1 VAGLAATLGSGSM
14 TNSIAEIENAEVI
27 LVTGTNTTENHP
39 VLSTFIK
46 RAIRQ
51 NGAKLIV
58 VDPRRIDLVDFAHL
72 WLRQRSGTDI
82 AWINGM
88 LHVIFAEGLADEGFI
103 KDRTENVDAVR
114 NVVAHYT
121 PEKVEE
127 ITGIPA
133 DDLVQ
138 AARLYAGSK
147 ASTILYA
154 MGITQH
160 SHGTDNV
167 KSLANLA
174 MATGQIGRASTG
186 VNPLRGQNNVQG
198 ACDVGALPNVYTGYQ
213 AVGIPELQK
222 KFESA
227 WGMEL
232 PSKAGLTLVEM
243 MHGIAEG
250 KVKGMFI
257 LGENP
262 RLSDPD
268 STHVEEALKK
278 CEFLVVQDIFLT
290 ETAQL
295 ADVVLPAACFAE
307 ADGTFTNTE
316 RRVLRVRRAVE
327 PPGEA
332 RPDLDILVDLS
343 RRMGVKQS
351 AATAKD
357 VFDEIRTL
365 TPAYAGITYDRIEGD
380 GIQWP
385 CPTEDHPGT
394 PILHEG
400 QFSRGLGL
408 FTPIEHQ
415 EPLEKPTDEY
425 PFTLTTGRVLY
436 HYHTG
441 SMTRRCEGIEALAPV
456 CNAEIHPADAG
467 ELGIAEGDDVLLSSR
482 RGEIVVRAQLTK
494 RVPRKTVFVPF
505 HYAEAIVN
513 KLTLPALDPIS
524 KIPEFKVCAVQMK
537 KAA

>member
-1 VAGLAATLGSGSM
+1 M
-14 TNSIAEIENAEVI
+14 TNSMAEIEDAEVI
-27 LVTGTNTTENHP
+27 LVTGSNTTENHP
-39 VLSTFIK
+39 VLSTYVK
-46 RAIRQ
+46 RAVRQ

-72 WLRQRSGTDI
+72 WLRQRPGTDI

-88 LHVIFAEGLADEGFI
+88 LNVIFAEGLAKEDFI
-103 KDRTENVDAVR
+103 KDRTENVEAVR
-114 NVVAHYT
+114 KAAASY
-121 PEKVEE
+121 PPKKVEE

-133 DDLVQ
+133 EDLAQ
-138 AARLYAGSK
+138 AARLFACSK

-174 MATGQIGRASTG
+174 LATGQIGRASTG

-198 ACDVGALPNVYTGYQ
+198 ACDMGALPNVYPGYQ
-213 AVGIPELQK
+213 AVTAPELQE
-222 KFESA
+222 KFERA
-227 WGMEL
+227 WGVKL

-262 RLSDPD
+262 LLSDPD

-278 CEFLVVQDIFLT
+278 CGFLVVQDIFLT
-290 ETAQL
+290 ETAAL
-295 ADVVLPAACFAE
+295 AHVVLPAACFAE
-307 ADGTFTNTE
+307 VDGTFTNTE
-316 RRVLRVRRAVE
+316 RRVLPVRKAVD

-332 RPDLDILVDLS
+332 RPDVDILVDLL
-343 RRMGVKQS
+343 RRMGVKQA
-351 AATAKD
+351 AATPKE
-357 VFDEIRTL
+357 VFDEIRAL
-365 TPAYAGITYDRIEGD
+365 TPSYAGITYERIEGE

-385 CPTEDHPGT
+385 CPLENHPGT
-394 PILHEG
+394 QILHEG
-400 QFSRGLGL
+400 TFSRGLGL

-415 EPLEKPTDEY
+415 EPVEKPTDEY

-456 CNAEIHPADAG
+456 CKAEVHPMDAA
-467 ELGIAEGDDVLLSSR
+467 ELGIGEGDRVVLSSR
-482 RGEIVVRAQLTK
+482 RGEIVVQALLTD

-505 HYAEAIVN
+505 HYAEAVVN

>member
-1 VAGLAATLGSGSM
+1 VAGLATTLGSGAM
-14 TNSIAEIENAEVI
+14 TNSMAEIEQAEVI
-27 LVTGTNTTENHP
+27 LVTGSNTTENHP

-46 RAIRQ
+46 RAVRN

-88 LHVIFAEGLADEGFI
+88 LNVIFAEGLAREDFI
-103 KDRTENVDAVR
+103 KERTENVDAVR
-114 NVVAHYT
+114 KAVASYT
-121 PEKVEE
+121 PEKVEAV
-127 ITGIPA
+127 TGIPA
-133 DDLVQ
+133 EDLAQ
-138 AARLYAGSK
+138 AARLFAGSK

-174 MATGQIGRASTG
+174 MATGQIGRPSTG
-186 VNPLRGQNNVQG
+186 LNPLRGQNNVQG
-198 ACDVGALPNVYTGYQ
+198 ACDMGALPNVYPGYQ
-213 AVGIPELQK
+213 TVTSPELQK
-222 KFESA
+222 KFEAA
-227 WGMEL
+227 WGVSL
-232 PSKAGLTLVEM
+232 ALHAGLTLVEM
-243 MHGIAEG
+243 MNSMAEG

-268 STHVEEALKK
+268 STHVEAALRN
-278 CEFLVVQDIFLT
+278 CEFLVVQDIFMT
-290 ETAQL
+290 ETAEL
-295 ADVVLPAACFAE
+295 AHVVLPAACFAE
-307 ADGTFTNTE
+307 VDGTFTNTE
-316 RRVLRVRRAVE
+316 RRVLRVRKAVE

-332 RPDLDILVDLS
+332 RPDVDILVDLI
-343 RRMGVKQS
+343 RRMGVKQ
-351 AATAKD
+351 AAGTPKE
-357 VFDEIRTL
+357 VFDEIRNL
-365 TPAYAGITYDRIEGD
+365 TPSYAGITYDRLEGQ
-380 GIQWP
+380 GLQWP
-385 CPTEDHPGT
+385 CPLENHPGT

-400 QFSRGLGL
+400 TFSRGLGL
-408 FTPIEHQ
+408 FSPIEHQ
-415 EPLEKPTDEY
+415 EPMERPTSDY
-425 PFTLTTGRVLY
+425 PFTLTTGRILY

-441 SMTRRCEGIEALAPV
+441 SMTRRCEGIEALAPS
-456 CNAEIHPADAG
+456 CNAEIHPLDAG
-467 ELGIAEGDDVLLSSR
+467 ELGIGEGDEVLLSSR
-482 RGEIVVRAQLTK
+482 RGEIKVRAQLTN

-505 HYAEAIVN
+505 HYAEAVVN

>member
-1 VAGLAATLGSGSM
+1 VAGLASTLGSGAM
-14 TNSIAEIENAEVI
+14 TNSIAEIENAKVI

-46 RAIRQ
+46 KAVRQ

-58 VDPRRIDLVDFAHL
+58 ADPRRIDLVDFAHL
-72 WLRQRSGTDI
+72 WLRQRPGTDI

-88 LHVIFAEGLADEGFI
+88 LNVIFAEGLAKEDFI

-114 NVVAHYT
+114 EVVASYT

-133 DDLVQ
+133 DDLAQ
-138 AARLYAGSK
+138 AARLFACSE

-174 MATGQIGRASTG
+174 LATGQIGRTSTG

-198 ACDVGALPNVYTGYQ
+198 ACDMGALPNVYPGYQ
-213 AVGIPELQK
+213 AVTTPELQK
-222 KFESA
+222 KFEGA
-227 WGMEL
+227 WEAQL
-232 PSKAGLTLVEM
+232 SSKAGLTLVEM
-243 MHGIAEG
+243 MHSMAEG

-268 STHVEEALKK
+268 STHVEAALKK

-290 ETAQL
+290 ETAEL
-295 ADVVLPAACFAE
+295 AHVVLPAACFAE
-307 ADGTFTNTE
+307 NDGTFVNTE
-316 RRVLRVRRAVE
+316 RRVLRIRKAVE

-332 RPDLDILVDLS
+332 RPDLDILVDLI
-343 RRMGVKQS
+343 RRMGVKQT
-351 AATAKD
+351 AATPKE
-357 VFDEIRTL
+357 VFDEIRRL
-365 TPAYAGITYDRIEGD
+365 APAYAGITYERLEGV

-385 CPTEDHPGT
+385 CPSEDHPGT
-394 PILHEG
+394 RVLHEG

-408 FTPIEHQ
+408 FTPIQHQ
-415 EPLEKPTDEY
+415 EPMEKPTDEY
-425 PFTLTTGRVLY
+425 PFTLTTGRILY

-441 SMTRRCEGIEALAPV
+441 SMTRRCEGIEALAPL
-456 CNAEIHPADAG
+456 CKAEIHPKDAG
-467 ELGIAEGDDVLLSSR
+467 DLGIVEGDEVLLSSR
-482 RGEIVVRAQLTK
+482 RGEIVVRARLTN

-505 HYAEAIVN
+505 HYAEAVVN
-513 KLTLPALDPIS
+513 KLTIPALDPIS
-524 KIPEFKVCAVQMK
+524 KIPEFKVCAVAMK

>member
-1 VAGLAATLGSGSM
+1 VAGLAAALGSGAM

-39 VLSTFIK
+39 VLSTFVK
-46 RAIRQ
+46 RAVRQ
-51 NGAKLIV
+51 NGTKLIV

-72 WLRQRSGTDI
+72 WLRQRLGTDI

-88 LHVIFAEGLADEGFI
+88 LNVIFAEGLAKEDFI
-103 KDRTENVDAVR
+103 RDRTENVDAVR
-114 NVVAHYT
+114 KVVASYT
-121 PEKVEE
+121 PKKVEE

-133 DDLVQ
+133 DDLAQ
-138 AARLYAGSK
+138 AARLFACSK

-174 MATGQIGRASTG
+174 MATGQIGRPSTG

-198 ACDVGALPNVYTGYQ
+198 ACDMGALPNVYPGYQ
-213 AVGIPELQK
+213 TVTSPELQK
-222 KFESA
+222 KFEAA
-227 WGMEL
+227 WGVEL
-232 PSKAGLTLVEM
+232 VPNAGLTLMEM
-243 MHGIAEG
+243 MHSMSEG

-262 RLSDPD
+262 LLSDPD
-268 STHVEEALKK
+268 STHVEAALKK

-290 ETAQL
+290 ETAER
-295 ADVVLPAACFAE
+295 AHVVLPATCFAE
-307 ADGTFTNTE
+307 IDGTFVNTE
-316 RRVLRVRRAVE
+316 RRVLRVRKAVD

-332 RPDLDILVDLS
+332 RPDLDILVDLI
-343 RRMGVKQS
+343 RRMGVKQA
-351 AATAKD
+351 AATPKD
-357 VFDEIRTL
+357 VFDEIRRL

-385 CPTEDHPGT
+385 CPSEDHPGT
-394 PILHEG
+394 RILHEG

-415 EPLEKPTDEY
+415 EPIENPTEEY
-425 PFTLTTGRVLY
+425 PFTLTTGRTLY

-456 CNAEIHPADAG
+456 CNAEIHPEDAG
-467 ELGIAEGDDVLLSSR
+467 ELGIGEGDEVLISSR
-482 RGEIVVRAQLTK
+482 RGEIVVRAELTT

-505 HYAEAIVN
+505 HYAEAAVN
-513 KLTLPALDPIS
+513 KLTLPALDPIC